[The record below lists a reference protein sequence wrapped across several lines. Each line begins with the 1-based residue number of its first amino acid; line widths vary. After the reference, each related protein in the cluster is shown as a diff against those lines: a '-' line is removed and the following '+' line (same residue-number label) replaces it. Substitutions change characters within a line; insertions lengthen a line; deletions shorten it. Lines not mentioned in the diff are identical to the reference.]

1 MWLKRVGCILIVGV
15 VGCSRREPAG
25 QTTSTNAI
33 VPRNAAEGLV
43 ISQIYG
49 GAGSRSAVF
58 NRDYVELF
66 NRSASPVS
74 LAGLQ
79 IHVAGSSGDFALAA
93 TLPENAVVPPG
104 GYYAVGFAAGEQG
117 ADLRVD
123 AASSTITNVLPANGK
138 IALAREAPIDPTQ
151 APDGG
156 TQALGCGRGACES
169 DRIVDLVGYGVASTH
184 EGKSAAPAAGV
195 ALAIVR
201 KGAGCVDTEN
211 NANDFE
217 AAPPTPRTSR
227 SPAQPCVSAPGDRP

>member
-1 MWLKRVGCILIVGV
+1 MWLRWVGCILI

-25 QTTSTNAI
+25 LTTSTSTIAA
-33 VPRNAAEGLV
+33 RNAAEGLV
-43 ISQIYG
+43 ISQVYG
-49 GAGSRSAVF
+49 GAGSRSALF

-66 NRSASPVS
+66 NRSTAPVS

-93 TLPENAVVPPG
+93 TLPQSAVVPPG

-123 AASSTITNVLPANGK
+123 AATSTITNLLPGSGK
-138 IALAREAPIDPTQ
+138 IALVREAPVDPAQ
-151 APDGG
+151 APDAG
-156 TQALGCGRGACES
+156 TQALGCGPGACES
-169 DRIVDLVGYGVASTH
+169 DRIVDLVGYGIASAH
-184 EGKSAAPAAGV
+184 EGESAAPAAGV

-201 KGAGCVDTEN
+201 KGAGCIDTEN

-217 AAPPTPRTSR
+217 ATPPTPRTSR
-227 SPAQPCVSAPGDRP
+227 SPAHPCVSDPGDRP